1 MLLEKTI
8 NNKVNTVH
16 QGALVDTPDGQ
27 WWTILQE
34 DIGALGRV
42 PNLQPV
48 TWVDNWPVIGNN
60 GVPVAATGSS
70 TTYTKPALPAQPRM
84 ALPTNDNF
92 RSYPLGM
99 QWEWNHNPD
108 NGKWTLFERPG
119 WLRLKTTGKVD
130 RLTQNRNMLTQRI
143 FVVHGKEA
151 SLTKGTVCMDVSQ
164 LAEGDRAGLC
174 IFQDPYAYVAVE
186 KKNGSLR
193 FVWRQDQL
201 RTNEGF
207 TPDEQVVETVAIQD
221 TVYLRASIFKG
232 SGKARFEYSLDN
244 KTFTRIGAETTL
256 GFNLSV
262 FVGARYGLFCM
273 ATQDG
278 SNGYADF
285 DWFSTEDSYDEANYY
300 PAEFV
305 GFSEDMLTVESLTLS
320 DVASEVMVGNSGS
333 LDVNATYRD
342 GHSEN
347 VAAQCRYET
356 DGNGVIEIRN
366 GRIFSVAEGSANVRV
381 YYTDPLGHEK
391 TAEFTVRST
400 FFPFGKQYIKTNFFS
415 NGTYTESTH
424 TFFPGQW
431 GQMGWEYPNGADMS
445 AYRYLVIKL
454 GAASSD
460 SHLNIFTENS
470 IWSACCSTPDFGS
483 KKQIVLDLRT
493 AKYTSDNKK
502 GQPLDTKNIRIVSF
516 WGTGSKSI
524 KVDDI
529 YLTNNSDYSKP
540 TGIEAISAPH
550 VGSCSPAVYDLM
562 GRQVDNGHNGL
573 VIVRTSDGKVY
584 KILKK

>member
-1 MLLEKTI
+1 
-8 NNKVNTVH
+8 
-16 QGALVDTPDGQ
+16 
-27 WWTILQE
+27 
-34 DIGALGRV
+34 
-42 PNLQPV
+42 
-48 TWVDNWPVIGNN
+48 
-60 GVPVAATGSS
+60 
-70 TTYTKPALPAQPRM
+70 
-84 ALPTNDNF
+84 
-92 RSYPLGM
+92 
-99 QWEWNHNPD
+99 
-108 NGKWTLFERPG
+108 
-119 WLRLKTTGKVD
+119 
-130 RLTQNRNMLTQRI
+130 
-143 FVVHGKEA
+143 
-151 SLTKGTVCMDVSQ
+151 MDVSQ
-164 LAEGDRAGLC
+164 LAEGDRACLC

-285 DWFSTEDSYDEANYY
+285 DWFSTEDSYNEANYY

-424 TFFPGQW
+424 TFLPGQW

-493 AKYTSDNKK
+493 AKYTSDSNKK

>member
-1 MLLEKTI
+1 
-8 NNKVNTVH
+8 
-16 QGALVDTPDGQ
+16 
-27 WWTILQE
+27 
-34 DIGALGRV
+34 
-42 PNLQPV
+42 
-48 TWVDNWPVIGNN
+48 
-60 GVPVAATGSS
+60 
-70 TTYTKPALPAQPRM
+70 
-84 ALPTNDNF
+84 
-92 RSYPLGM
+92 
-99 QWEWNHNPD
+99 
-108 NGKWTLFERPG
+108 
-119 WLRLKTTGKVD
+119 
-130 RLTQNRNMLTQRI
+130 
-143 FVVHGKEA
+143 
-151 SLTKGTVCMDVSQ
+151 
-164 LAEGDRAGLC
+164 
-174 IFQDPYAYVAVE
+174 
-186 KKNGSLR
+186 
-193 FVWRQDQL
+193 
-201 RTNEGF
+201 
-207 TPDEQVVETVAIQD
+207 
-221 TVYLRASIFKG
+221 
-232 SGKARFEYSLDN
+232 
-244 KTFTRIGAETTL
+244 
-256 GFNLSV
+256 
-262 FVGARYGLFCM
+262 M

-424 TFFPGQW
+424 TFLPGQW

-454 GAASSD
+454 GATSSD

-483 KKQIVLDLRT
+483 KKQIVLDLST
-493 AKYTSDNKK
+493 AKYTSDSNKK

-550 VGSCSPAVYDLM
+550 VGGCSPAVYDLM